1 MCISVLKCG
10 SERAPEMPELVFLVL
25 DLGGELNR
33 PWGRGGSI
41 CDGLSKL
48 AGLECVSVHLSIHG
62 HTPSRTNM
70 CLLALSGREGMGPG
84 PAFLRKQTGS
94 TQA

>member
-1 MCISVLKCG
+1 
-10 SERAPEMPELVFLVL
+10 MPELVILVS

-48 AGLECVSVHLSIHG
+48 AGLECVSVHVSIQG
-62 HTPSRTNM
+62 HTPSHTDV
-70 CLLALSGREGMGPG
+70 CLLALSGREGMSPG
-84 PAFLRKQTGS
+84 PAFLRKQTVS

>member
-10 SERAPEMPELVFLVL
+10 SERTPKMPELGFLVS
-25 DLGGELNR
+25 DLGGGTNR

-41 CDGLSKL
+41 CDGLRKL
-48 AGLECVSVHLSIHG
+48 AGLECVSVHVSIHA
-62 HTPSRTNM
+62 HTPSRTDM

-84 PAFLRKQTGS
+84 PAFLRRQTVS